1 MMLIYFYQVTEQP
14 KEVIIARIRDSQAVF
29 AQFRAVLDKREL
41 GPE

>member
-1 MMLIYFYQVTEQP
+1 MLMYFYLVTEQP
-14 KEVIIARIRDSQAVF
+14 KEVSIARIRDAQTVF